1 MSYKRDSRASRA
13 SLFDNYS
20 NIEEGRGSSSS
31 RSHEINEHDNDKA
44 VDSLHDRVTFLKRL
58 TGDIHNEVENHNHL
72 LDKMGKS
79 MDASRGT
86 MSRTVDRFKKVFD
99 KKSNRQVRWILHV
112 EIKECL
118 NAWLILYIE
127 GSVSC
132 MLYHGFRVVLRLPS
146 VVFEVLS
153 IWLKQL
159 TVYRRNQLP
168 NAFK

>member
-99 KKSNRQVRWILHV
+99 KKSNRQVCKL
-112 EIKECL
+112 
-118 NAWLILYIE
+118 AAY
-127 GSVSC
+127 
-132 MLYHGFRVVLRLPS
+132 FVVLFIS
-146 VVFEVLS
+146 VYFLIKFVGYFM
-153 IWLKQL
+153 W
-159 TVYRRNQLP
+159 R
-168 NAFK
+168 